1 MNRLP
6 MSTRGFKRLKPLIEH
21 ALSEGWE
28 VTRTAGGHLRFTKP
42 GLPAI
47 CTGSTPSD
55 HRSPRNALARLRRQ
69 ERAAVTDQG
78 DDNG

>member
-28 VTRTAGGHLRFTKP
+28 VTRTAGGHLRFT
-42 GLPAI
+42 
-47 CTGSTPSD
+47 SD